1 MAKVQK
7 RIWTSRG
14 PTGHKVKKVA
24 WGYTLQVNGNQ
35 ERKFSGE
42 WSRDDAQNA
51 LAARLLERDTPPA
64 SATPKTLAQVAT
76 EYLDYK
82 RGKGKRSIR
91 QDEQILAKLKARLGA
106 DTAIVELTAQRIAQY
121 ERDRVV
127 EKSKLGRLVTPSTI
141 NRELAILRHLLRLAE
156 EWGYIAKVPKIR
168 LAREPEGRLRF
179 LAEDEIARLLTACE
193 AKTPK
198 SPHLLPVVT
207 IALHTGMRKG
217 EILRLTWERVDFAR
231 GVLQLEHTKSGRRRE
246 VPMNRAVDEALAEL
260 PGPKAEGFV
269 FRKRDG
275 RAWGN
280 IRTAFEDACREA
292 KVENFRFHDLRHT
305 CASWLVMKGRSLKE
319 VQEILGHR
327 EFTMTL
333 RYAHLS
339 PDRLREAIAS
349 LEGFST
355 KSAQSAKI
363 EPARRVSPDAPVAQ
377 VDRAAVS

>member
-7 RIWTSRG
+7 RTWLGRG

-24 WGYTLQVNGNQ
+24 WGYTLQVGGRQ
-35 ERKFSGE
+35 ARKFSAE
-42 WSRDDAQNA
+42 WTKDDAQNA
-51 LAARLLERDTPPA
+51 LAARLLERDAPAPPA
-64 SATPKTLAQVAT
+64 VPKTLELVAT

-127 EKSKLGRLVTPSTI
+127 EKSKLGRLVTPSTV

-168 LAREPEGRLRF
+168 LAREPEGRLRW
-179 LAEDEIARLLTACE
+179 LAEDEIPRLLTACE
-193 AKTPK
+193 AKASK
-198 SPHLLPVVT
+198 SPYLLPVVVV
-207 IALHTGMRKG
+207 ALHTGMRKG
-217 EILRLTWERVDFAR
+217 EILGLTWERVDFSR
-231 GVLQLEHTKSGRRRE
+231 GVLQLEQTKSGRRRE
-246 VPMNRAVDEALAEL
+246 VPMNRAVYDALDGL

-292 KVENFRFHDLRHT
+292 KVDHFRFHDLRHT

-327 EFTMTL
+327 EFAMTL

-339 PDRLREAIAS
+339 PDRLRDAVAS
-349 LEGFST
+349 LEGFHPTPPRTAPAVSGG
-355 KSAQSAKI
+355 SA
-363 EPARRVSPDAPVAQ
+363 EPAQAGKP
-377 VDRAAVS
+377 